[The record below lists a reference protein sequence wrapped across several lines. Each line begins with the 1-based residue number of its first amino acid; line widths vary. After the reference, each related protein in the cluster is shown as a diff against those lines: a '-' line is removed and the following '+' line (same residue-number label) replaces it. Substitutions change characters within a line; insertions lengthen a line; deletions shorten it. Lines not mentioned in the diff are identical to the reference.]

1 MGNWYQTRWR
11 LEENL
16 RFSDM
21 GLTPE
26 VACSLDS
33 LLVRTAHGTSG
44 GKKDR
49 YFCGNEIWQKIFLA
63 DNMAFINGT
72 FAPYQ
77 RLFVDRLEDAP
88 REICVE
94 K

>member
-1 MGNWYQTRWR
+1 MGNWYQTRRR

-16 RFSDM
+16 RFFDM

-33 LLVRTAHGTSG
+33 LLVQTAHRTSC
-44 GKKDR
+44 GKKGR
-49 YFCGNEIWQKIFLA
+49 YFCGNKIWQKIFLA
-63 DNMAFINGT
+63 DDMVFINGT